1 MTVKQLINKMDDTER
16 VIVLLTAYG
25 VHYAD
30 SYADGMRT
38 AKDVKDRMNYDCI
51 NAKVTSVKARKFTD
65 LIGKEEEKV
74 VIVIG
79 AEICR

>member
-1 MTVKQLINKMDDTER
+1 MTVKQLIKTMDDTEQ

-30 SYADGMRT
+30 SYKDGMRT
-38 AKDVKDRMNYDCI
+38 AKDVKDKMNYDCI
-51 NAKVTSVKARKFTD
+51 NAKVTSVKAKKFTD
-65 LIGKEEEKV
+65 LTGKEEKV

-79 AEICR
+79 AEICK